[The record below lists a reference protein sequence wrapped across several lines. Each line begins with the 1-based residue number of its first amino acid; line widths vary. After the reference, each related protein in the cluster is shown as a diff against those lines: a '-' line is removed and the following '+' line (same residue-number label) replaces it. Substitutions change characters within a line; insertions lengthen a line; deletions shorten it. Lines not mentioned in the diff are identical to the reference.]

1 MFEVWWKDAEKM
13 KYTLSTALLL
23 SLVTVYF
30 AAGSM
35 RVVEASTPT
44 TIEKFRESLRPQLS
58 YRSDSEI
65 CEHLRFVTEVATRIL
80 KGQPEGEMIKEMLS
94 LKEAPRPGKISSAA
108 QEFGLK
114 LIKASEMLDRLSADK
129 TIEQSVIRECNQR
142 YPK

>member
-1 MFEVWWKDAEKM
+1 M

-35 RVVEASTPT
+35 KVVEASTPT

-65 CEHLRFVTEVATRIL
+65 CEHLRFVTEVARRISR
-80 KGQPEGEMIKEMLS
+80 GQSEGEVIKEMLN
-94 LKEAPRPGKISSAA
+94 LKEAPRPGKISSAV
-108 QEFGLK
+108 QDFGLK
-114 LIKASEMLDRLSADK
+114 LMKASEMLDRLSVDK
-129 TIEQSVIRECNQR
+129 TVEQSVVRECN
-142 YPK
+142 